1 MSQFTDPRPNASSP
15 SSSDNQP
22 NPFAGSEGLN
32 QPAIP
37 GMEFGN
43 ASRQGINSSVI
54 AMGLVVLVGA
64 GLVFAMRK
72 IGVQGVA
79 ASTIIAA
86 DLDLDKVRS
95 ADAFEHKKLVSDLKA
110 SRVDRQVDVDNLRR
124 NPFTMPEAVQEV
136 RRKREQEEKD
146 RRAATAD
153 PHNQMHQFQAA
164 ANGNDKEAARKQAIA
179 TEAAGLTLQSVVAG
193 NVFLARIN
201 GQVYRVGDQVGEF
214 FVIMD
219 MDGRSVTL
227 TADGQ
232 IYVLTMD

>member
-1 MSQFTDPRPNASSP
+1 MSQFTDPRNQNAAGNA
-15 SSSDNQP
+15 DVQP
-22 NPFAGSEGLN
+22 NPFAGGDAQN

-37 GMEFGN
+37 GMEFGTG
-43 ASRQGINSSVI
+43 SRQGVSSSVI
-54 AMGLVVLVGA
+54 AMALVVLVGA

-79 ASTIIAA
+79 ASTLIAA

-95 ADAFEHKKLVSDLKA
+95 ADAFEHKKLVADLKA

-124 NPFTMPEAVQEV
+124 NPFTMPEAVQDA
-136 RRKREQEEKD
+136 RRKREQEEQA
-146 RRAATAD
+146 RRAQTPD
-153 PHNQMHQFQAA
+153 PHNQMHGFQAA
-164 ANGNDKEAARKQAIA
+164 ANGDNKAAARAQAVAKEAAELK
-179 TEAAGLTLQSVVAG
+179 LQSVVAG
-193 NVFLARIN
+193 SVFLARIN

-214 FVIMD
+214 FIIMD

-232 IYVLTMD
+232 IYVLTME